1 MKARLIIYLIIY
13 FIFSSINLVHYPN
26 LFLRTI
32 IFYAIGILI
41 VIFMKRKY
49 IKYAFYFYILFNV
62 LLLYLLIFGNSINGS
77 RAWINILG
85 ISFQPSEF
93 MKIVLIILLSIVVNR
108 YEKYKLKCIILTL
121 IPSILTFLEPDTGN
135 VIFYLIILISIL
147 FYKEE
152 NKKRIFVIMFII
164 CSLFVS
170 FLCLIFINKGFLID
184 ILGDSFIY
192 RIDRITDLFDAN
204 TFQLK
209 RSLINIGTSKL
220 IGNSEYLYIPEETT
234 DFAFSYLIHNIG
246 ILGIIVF
253 LIFNLKFNFNLISI
267 VKNSYGYFSC
277 IAFSTLVLK
286 FFQESI
292 HELMG
297 IGLFPITGITLP
309 LVSYGG
315 SSVLSFIII
324 LSIIFNKD
332 KDNNLDMDMGKVLD

>member
-13 FIFSSINLVHYPN
+13 FLFSSINLINYPN

-32 IFYAIGILI
+32 IFYSIGILL

-49 IKYAFYFYILFNV
+49 IKYVFYLYIALNA

-77 RAWINILG
+77 RAWINVFG

-93 MKIVLIILLSIVVNR
+93 MKVILIILLSIVINR
-108 YEKYKLKCIILTL
+108 YEHYKLKCIILTF
-121 IPSILTFLEPDTGN
+121 IPSVLTFLEPDTGN
-135 VIFYLIILISIL
+135 VIFYLIILASVL

-152 NKKRIFVIMFII
+152 NKKKIFLILFII
-164 CSLFVS
+164 CSLLVS
-170 FLCLIFINKGFLID
+170 FLCIVIINKNLLIE
-184 ILGDSFIY
+184 LFGDSFIY
-192 RIDRITDLFDAN
+192 RLDRITDLFNADS
-204 TFQLK
+204 FQLK
-209 RSLINIGTSKL
+209 RSLINIGTSEF
-220 IGNSEYLYIPEETT
+220 IGTSDYLYIPEETT

-246 ILGIIVF
+246 IIGIIIF

-267 VKNSYGYFSC
+267 IKNNHGIISS
-277 IAFSTLVLK
+277 IAFSTLLLK
-286 FFQESI
+286 FFQESV

-309 LVSYGG
+309 LISYGG
-315 SSVLSFIII
+315 SSVLSFIFI

-332 KDNNLDMDMGKVLD
+332 MDSNLGMDMGKVLD